1 MMIKISPEELEQGR
15 LQEISL
21 DDLKLS
27 QINSSI
33 LDATQ
38 IQRATPED
46 LKAMGLAKLPPLLL
60 TIENRVKQIIIK
72 SLEDLLRKEINQF
85 IESNSCPS
93 PAVIENII
101 NVRNN
106 IVGQLN
112 NIGIQVNN
120 LTTQITNTSSTSNST
135 INTIRGTKG
144 ASVAISLA
152 AKAIPSPPGLPGTIA
167 SSLND
172 IQTFIRENTF
182 DIQGNSKL
190 AKISSTIGGASLVIS
205 MISIQVQLAISLL
218 NSIDAFLNRCASVT
232 AKSNIIPPS
241 KEIKDIAD
249 AQTQADETQNLTTY
263 QGFIIEIEE
272 VPFTPT
278 VTRRRAIG
286 KNQSGIKL
294 IQSELSFS
302 TNNQTLIN
310 ELKFIIDRDNLK
322 AY

>member
-93 PAVIENII
+93 PAVIDNII
-101 NVRNN
+101 RIRNN
-106 IVGQLN
+106 IVDLLN
-112 NIGIQVNN
+112 NIGIQVKNSEEIVTAASN
-120 LTTQITNTSSTSNST
+120 TLNTTLNT
-135 INTIRGTKG
+135 INRINI
-144 ASVAISLA
+144 AAIGSSLA
-152 AKAIPSPPGLPGTIA
+152 AKAFSSPPGLPGAIA
-167 SSLND
+167 SGIAD
-172 IQTFIRENTF
+172 AQTAIREITF
-182 DIQGNSKL
+182 DDEGNSKL
-190 AKISSTIGGASLVIS
+190 TKISFIIGGASLVIS
-205 MISIQVQLAISLL
+205 MISISIQLAISLL

-232 AKSNIIPPS
+232 AKSNIVPPS
-241 KEIKDIAD
+241 KEINDIAN

>member
-1 MMIKISPEELEQGR
+1 MIKISPEELEQGR

-93 PAVIENII
+93 PAVIDNII
-101 NVRNN
+101 RIRNN
-106 IVGQLN
+106 IVDLLN
-112 NIGIQVNN
+112 NIGIQVKNSEEIVTAASN
-120 LTTQITNTSSTSNST
+120 TLNTTLNT
-135 INTIRGTKG
+135 INTINIAALG
-144 ASVAISLA
+144 ASLA
-152 AKAIPSPPGLPGTIA
+152 AKAFPSPPGLPGAIA
-167 SSLND
+167 SGIADAQTAVRD
-172 IQTFIRENTF
+172 ITFNV
-182 DIQGNSKL
+182 QGNAVL
-190 AKISSTIGGASLVIS
+190 AKTSSTIGGASLVIS
-205 MISIQVQLAISLL
+205 MISIQIQLAISLL

-232 AKSNIIPPS
+232 AKSNIVPPS

-249 AQTQADETQNLTTY
+249 AQTQADKTQNLTTY

>member
-1 MMIKISPEELEQGR
+1 MIKISPEELEQGR

-93 PAVIENII
+93 SIIIENII

-112 NIGIQVNN
+112 NIGIQLNS
-120 LTTQITNTSSTSNST
+120 LTTPITTASSILNST
-135 INTIRGTKG
+135 TSTIQGLNTAIGV
-144 ASVAISLA
+144 ASLI
-152 AKAIPSPPGLPGTIA
+152 AKAIPSPPGLPGSI
-167 SSLND
+167 SSGITD
-172 IQTFIRENTF
+172 AQTGIRNLTF
-182 DIQGNSKL
+182 DTQGNSKL

-241 KEIKDIAD
+241 KEVKDIAD

>member
-1 MMIKISPEELEQGR
+1 MIKISPEELEQGR

-93 PAVIENII
+93 PAVIDNII
-101 NVRNN
+101 RIRNN
-106 IVGQLN
+106 IVDLLN
-112 NIGIQVNN
+112 NIGKQVKNSEEIVTAASN
-120 LTTQITNTSSTSNST
+120 TLNTTLNT
-135 INTIRGTKG
+135 INTINIAALG
-144 ASVAISLA
+144 ASLA
-152 AKAIPSPPGLPGTIA
+152 AKAFPSPPGLPGAIA
-167 SSLND
+167 SGIAD
-172 IQTFIRENTF
+172 AQTAIREITF
-182 DIQGNSKL
+182 DDEGNSKL
-190 AKISSTIGGASLVIS
+190 TKISFIIGGASLVIS
-205 MISIQVQLAISLL
+205 MISISIQLAISLL